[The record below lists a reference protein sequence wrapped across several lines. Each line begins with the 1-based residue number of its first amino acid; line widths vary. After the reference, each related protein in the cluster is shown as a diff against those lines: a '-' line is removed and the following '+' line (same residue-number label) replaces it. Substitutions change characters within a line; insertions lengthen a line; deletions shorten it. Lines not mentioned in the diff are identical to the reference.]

1 MPVLSSLS
9 FLRPHIDF
17 CIWLNPLQCD
27 FMPPQPGPF
36 GQQPN
41 PFTPQAALFY
51 GQQPQFSQAA
61 TDTRRGSHG
70 TTRFSANR
78 GRGDDGGRLSWLMR

>member
-1 MPVLSSLS
+1 MDLNAELQIKTETVQSVGSKSSVPPS
-9 FLRPHIDF
+9 FHYGRNSRD
-17 CIWLNPLQCD
+17 CIEMLNPLQCD

-41 PFTPQAALFY
+41 PFSPQAALFY

-61 TDTRRGSHG
+61 TDTPRGSH
-70 TTRFSANR
+70 
-78 GRGDDGGRLSWLMR
+78 